1 MTHCEQIE
9 MLGYPLHFWSSS
21 SITKKSCLHNGA
33 RHRGTRSI
41 RVCLLAST
49 SFCGE
54 KTIFEEKAREC
65 VHYWVLQPGGLG
77 AGNSFALKL
86 QCYSCFFEQL
96 FEFALKLQCHLWFV
110 FFHNDLNLQYTLTPF
125 LQQDAHAINAIEAH
139 YLFYLHSSSSLAS
152 VMHQRKERCGFVDEI
167 VSSRWKEP
175 LLWNRPTRLQGAS
188 ALKWAQKRV
197 LHWEWPLLAQ
207 APVALFRWE
216 WHRREIPFHRSQ
228 NAHWR

>member
-21 SITKKSCLHNGA
+21 LHNEKNCLHKGA

-49 SFCGE
+49 PFCGE

-86 QCYSCFFEQL
+86 QCYSCFSTIIWICTQTPMPFMICIFLQRFIYAIHTEPFLAARCTCYQCNWSPLFVLSPLQL
-96 FEFALKLQCHLWFV
+96 QLGKCDASKKRTMWLCRWDCLLALKR
-110 FFHNDLNLQYTLTPF
+110 
-125 LQQDAHAINAIEAH
+125 AI
-139 YLFYLHSSSSLAS
+139 
-152 VMHQRKERCGFVDEI
+152 
-167 VSSRWKEP
+167 
-175 LLWNRPTRLQGAS
+175 
-188 ALKWAQKRV
+188 ALK
-197 LHWEWPLLAQ
+197 
-207 APVALFRWE
+207 
-216 WHRREIPFHRSQ
+216 
-228 NAHWR
+228 